1 MVDVADV
8 GVTEGRRG
16 ASLLLEPRNPV
27 PLSDDLGSQHLER
40 YAAIE
45 LPIAREIDFT
55 HAADPE
61 EANDRQIAE
70 LDPGRQRHDWSG
82 LYGAAVGRVA
92 S

>member
-16 ASLLLEPRNPV
+16 AGLLLEPNNPV
-27 PLSDDLGSQHLER
+27 SLFDDLGSQHLER
-40 YAAIE
+40 DAAIE
-45 LPIAREIDFT
+45 LPIAGEIDFT

-70 LDPGRQRHDWSG
+70 LDPG
-82 LYGAAVGRVA
+82 
-92 S
+92 